1 MRDRVSSA
9 RNDVKVWLVHVA
21 VPIPVWH
28 LETRGHMKPEHINP
42 APTHILPNCQRVTPN
57 QTVTTHCISCFL
69 RNSYFDGLLRTASC
83 LCTTPDRE
91 PAYRRRPSLTT

>member
-42 APTHILPNCQRVTPN
+42 NT
-57 QTVTTHCISCFL
+57 
-69 RNSYFDGLLRTASC
+69 
-83 LCTTPDRE
+83 
-91 PAYRRRPSLTT
+91 